1 MKKTIRLSA
10 LLLCTSL
17 FFVSCSSNEKPEDVA
32 KQFSKAI
39 QEKKWEEALKL
50 SDDNTKG
57 IIKLMESFT
66 KMGEQMGSDTTNKK
80 VEENLEFVK
89 SEVTDS
95 SAIVYFKDKT
105 TSKEE
110 QIPLK
115 KINGK
120 WLVAM
125 KKEGMGDGSAANA
138 AIDTTSLQHTA
149 DTTLQL
155 SADTSAKK

>member
-1 MKKTIRLSA
+1 M
-10 LLLCTSL
+10 
-17 FFVSCSSNEKPEDVA
+17 
-32 KQFSKAI
+32 
-39 QEKKWEEALKL
+39 
-50 SDDNTKG
+50 
-57 IIKLMESFT
+57 
-66 KMGEQMGSDTTNKK
+66 
-80 VEENLEFVK
+80 EFVK

-95 SAIVYFKDKT
+95 TAIVYFKDKT

-125 KKEGMGDGSAANA
+125 KKEGMGDGSAANDG
-138 AIDTTSLQHTA
+138 IDTTTLQHTA

-155 SADTSAKK
+155 SADTSAHK